1 MNRLTKQS
9 KNMTKVT
16 KAEVRILKHYAHIV
30 RHGRFCT
37 SLPTIAAATGFSSK
51 TVRRANAKFMTLGI
65 LSWIRGNGSGP
76 GQPCFPNQYRFGL
89 EDLGK
94 DKCPP

>member
-1 MNRLTKQS
+1 MKRF
-9 KNMTKVT
+9 T
-16 KAEVRILKHYAHIV
+16 KAEVRIFEQYAHIV

-37 SLPTIAAATGFSSK
+37 SLPTIAAATGCSSK

-76 GQPCFPNQYRFGL
+76 GQPCFPNQYRFDLKGL
-89 EDLGK
+89 Q
-94 DKCPP
+94 KCPP